1 MVITHAFGQDHPRQ
15 RGVGIDQVIGRKQRP
30 PPRASLAAV
39 MQCVRAAVAGMMFGG
54 IRRVRAAADRDLQ
67 RIGTISDK
75 VALVRIE
82 GGEEPIGGSSRERGR
97 DRQGKRNRAQQVQR
111 ARHNSRGTHVMMSP
125 GRRMQQSAGAGVLT
139 HGQPCGVRARAP
151 QATCQP
157 MIRRMRRRSRHTD
170 RHQIRDRAAT
180 KPGTPIAQA
189 MVMVNTLG
197 SPLANV
203 GTARWARH
211 WAVPGAR
218 LLESALCLRLPIVPP

>member
-1 MVITHAFGQDHPRQ
+1 
-15 RGVGIDQVIGRKQRP
+15 
-30 PPRASLAAV
+30 
-39 MQCVRAAVAGMMFGG
+39 
-54 IRRVRAAADRDLQ
+54 
-67 RIGTISDK
+67 
-75 VALVRIE
+75 
-82 GGEEPIGGSSRERGR
+82 
-97 DRQGKRNRAQQVQR
+97 
-111 ARHNSRGTHVMMSP
+111 MMSP

>member
-1 MVITHAFGQDHPRQ
+1 MVIAHAFGQDHPRQ
-15 RGVGIDQVIGRKQRP
+15 RGVGTDQVIGRKQRP
-30 PPRASLAAV
+30 PTRATLAAV
-39 MQCVRAAVAGMMFGG
+39 MQRVRAAVAGVVFGR

-82 GGEEPIGGSSRERGR
+82 GGEEPIGGVTRERGR

-111 ARHNSRGTHVMMSP
+111 ARHNSRRTHVMMSP
-125 GRRMQQSAGAGVLT
+125 ERRMQQSAGASVLT

-157 MIRRMRRRSRHTD
+157 MIRRMRRRSRHTAL
-170 RHQIRDRAAT
+170 RQIRDRAAR
-180 KPGTPIAQA
+180 PGTPKAQA

-218 LLESALCLRLPIVPP
+218 LLESTLCLRLPIVPP